1 MKAARK
7 MNKEDLIKKLEH
19 LDLNEVELPG
29 HRRRL
34 RMALLNSGY
43 WKGDITNM
51 SLFKKVVPA
60 GAIIAAVA
68 IIVAIVFNINGTS
81 EQVSAQEIA
90 QKSYQAVSVLTDA
103 EQDSLKK
110 DLHAMDGP
118 DELLD
123 QALNAE
129 DLAILT
135 YDEFV
140 IQYSDVV
147 PPFLP
152 GEGSA
157 DMQGIQ
163 CMTYEALVGQNIEPI
178 DSSTEESMRNIKFI
192 KFTDSDGVANIIGI
206 DRESNLPVL
215 AISWFT
221 VTTGT
226 AENTDEPGNVRR
238 AAVYASDGEDGIT
251 VVIDDVEITLP
262 TGTEPGDIQVI
273 DGKIYVDGVE
283 ITPNK

>member
-43 WKGDITNM
+43 WKGGITNM

-90 QKSYQAVSVLTDA
+90 EKSYQAVSVLTDA

-206 DRESNLPVL
+206 DKESNLPVL

-221 VTTGT
+221 VTTG
-226 AENTDEPGNVRR
+226 AEESLGTPDVQR
-238 AAVYASDGEDGIT
+238 ATVYASDGEDGIT

-262 TGTEPGDIQVI
+262 AGTEPGDIQVI